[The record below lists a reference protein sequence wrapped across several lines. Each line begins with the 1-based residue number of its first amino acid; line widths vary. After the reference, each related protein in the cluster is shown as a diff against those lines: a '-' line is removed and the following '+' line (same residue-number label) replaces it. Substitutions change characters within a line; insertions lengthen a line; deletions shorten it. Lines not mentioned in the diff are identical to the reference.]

1 MFRIATIVFLSAATV
16 LTGVGWVCSHVCE
29 HSVGGLLS
37 STGWSVSNFL
47 NHHHS
52 KFWPIYG
59 ACGELGV
66 FTFSAVDARP
76 WAIHGSIPNFEWG
89 QLILRSQLYPT
100 NVSAVT
106 QGLLVVR
113 FPFSIPFLLFGIY
126 PGLTLLKRV
135 VIPYRRRRA
144 GKCVACGY
152 SLIGN
157 ESGTCPECGAAK

>member
-106 QGLLVVR
+106 RYTLELS
-113 FPFSIPFLLFGIY
+113 FPFWIPF
-126 PGLTLLKRV
+126 V
-135 VIPYRRRRA
+135 VFAAFPAYAFATRWVRPYRRRRA
-144 GKCVACGY
+144 GKCAKCGY
-152 SLIGN
+152 SLVGN